1 MPPAPTHNQAT
12 TTAWIALMT
21 IAYWCV
27 LIAACLPLVFTGI
40 ANATGP
46 GYDNARPR
54 TLADADIADFRKR
67 AYWAHLNSFE
77 AFPPFAAAVI
87 IASVVGAER
96 GAIDALAV
104 AFIGF
109 RLAYGA
115 FYIADWATSRSLVWI
130 AAFGCVIGLFILAA
144 RAG

>member
-1 MPPAPTHNQAT
+1 
-12 TTAWIALMT
+12 MT

-40 ANATGP
+40 AKAGGP

-54 TLADADIADFRKR
+54 AMADADIAGFRKR

-96 GAIDALAV
+96 ETVDSLAV
-104 AFIGF
+104 AFVAL

-115 FYIADWATSRSLVWI
+115 FYIADWATARSLAWI

-144 RAG
+144 GAGQS

>member
-1 MPPAPTHNQAT
+1 
-12 TTAWIALMT
+12 MT
-21 IAYWCV
+21 LAYWCV

-40 ANATGP
+40 AKATGP
-46 GYDNARPR
+46 GYDNRRPR
-54 TLADADIADFRKR
+54 DFTEADVAGFRKR

-96 GAIDALAV
+96 GAVDALAL
-104 AFIGF
+104 AFIAA

-115 FYIADWATSRSLVWI
+115 FYIADWATARSLAWTTG
-130 AAFGCVIGLFILAA
+130 FGCVIGLFILAA